1 MKKLELSEKLILQR
15 GRDVERKININELDD
30 AQKQALI
37 CMYYAML
44 PKSDSRYRQRMDDW
58 LVLEKRFGKKKSTY
72 KHAKDSFDFYF
83 PDNGRKG
90 WSNERSLKRRGPEYQ
105 EIYDLYGRCSADQL
119 EKIVKEIIDEYKNEE
134 AVFVSMK
141 CGFPETVHDILQG
154 KKSITI
160 DGVYTLK

>member
-58 LVLEKRFGKKKSTY
+58 LVLEKRFGKKK
-72 KHAKDSFDFYF
+72 
-83 PDNGRKG
+83 
-90 WSNERSLKRRGPEYQ
+90 
-105 EIYDLYGRCSADQL
+105 IDL
-119 EKIVKEIIDEYKNEE
+119 
-134 AVFVSMK
+134 
-141 CGFPETVHDILQG
+141 
-154 KKSITI
+154 
-160 DGVYTLK
+160 